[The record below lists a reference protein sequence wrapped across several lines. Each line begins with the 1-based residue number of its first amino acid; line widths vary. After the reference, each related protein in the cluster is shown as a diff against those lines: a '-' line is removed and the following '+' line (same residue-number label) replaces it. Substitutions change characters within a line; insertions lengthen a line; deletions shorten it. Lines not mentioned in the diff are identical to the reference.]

1 MCNTCAIFDAYQ
13 EHASASLDTLVSAV
27 QGPFQVIVVALAG
40 GWAIWIGIQIFVGT
54 LDLATALKQIFFL
67 VLGFGV
73 FLGMQGGLI
82 GEVFDASVNVMGGLS
97 AEIMG
102 GGGEGVSGL
111 KALLQ
116 SVEDGIGGV
125 FHIVSTIMSSG
136 SWTQQ
141 IVNTVYG
148 VALLIPYVI
157 LLVLFLAHAA
167 VSLFR
172 LTLICGMS
180 PFLVGLAAFPFGRN
194 LVGAGIRTIIGSIAT
209 MLCVTLVFS
218 LVVKSV
224 EALGFVTNADTDP
237 SAFIDL
243 SSGQFLLALIMGWLG
258 AALISE
264 AVNIAG
270 QISSAVLG
278 SVSAGIVAAGA
289 IRGASMGASAAR
301 NAAGLTGRT
310 ATTARER
317 LRASQRPRPGSI
329 SVPKQ

>member
-1 MCNTCAIFDAYQ
+1 M
-13 EHASASLDTLVSAV
+13 
-27 QGPFQVIVVALAG
+27 
-40 GWAIWIGIQIFVGT
+40 
-54 LDLATALKQIFFL
+54 
-67 VLGFGV
+67 
-73 FLGMQGGLI
+73 
-82 GEVFDASVNVMGGLS
+82 
-97 AEIMG
+97 
-102 GGGEGVSGL
+102 

-301 NAAGLTGRT
+301 NAAGAAGRT
-310 ATTARER
+310 ATMARDR